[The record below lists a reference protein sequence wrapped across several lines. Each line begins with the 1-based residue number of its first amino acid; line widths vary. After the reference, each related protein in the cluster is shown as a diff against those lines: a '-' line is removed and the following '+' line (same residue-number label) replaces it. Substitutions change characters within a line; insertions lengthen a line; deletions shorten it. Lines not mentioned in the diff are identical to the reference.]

1 MLTNSGVI
9 SGEYFT
15 LYIKYKKIIIPAA
28 LISLDAEKAFDRVN
42 CYFLYLTLE
51 RFGFS
56 EKTIQCIKSLYSK
69 QSARIKVNG
78 SLSDRFALERGTRQ
92 CSCLSAC
99 PTLFAL
105 YIEPL
110 AQMIRQ
116 EDVITGI
123 DINDQNHTISVFA
136 DDVLFILK
144 DPVNSFMKLIQILEH
159 SGVLGLQNK
168 HI

>member
-1 MLTNSGVI
+1 
-9 SGEYFT
+9 
-15 LYIKYKKIIIPAA
+15 
-28 LISLDAEKAFDRVN
+28 
-42 CYFLYLTLE
+42 
-51 RFGFS
+51 
-56 EKTIQCIKSLYSK
+56 
-69 QSARIKVNG
+69 
-78 SLSDRFALERGTRQ
+78 
-92 CSCLSAC
+92 
-99 PTLFAL
+99 
-105 YIEPL
+105 
-110 AQMIRQ
+110 MIRQ